1 MLKYRLG
8 GIMLKKVFKILS
20 VLTAFCMTT
29 ASLRVPQISAELTAE
44 KKSVSQKVIEA
55 VKNNRGK
62 IAFVGGG
69 LLTAAAVVLY
79 RVYGN
84 KCYIEEYINGLDTS
98 DLNVSADD
106 WFKKLGGTTENI
118 MDYNDKKN
126 AIKVDEKNIH
136 QIEVDVDRLHD
147 FVDNTWDDTTKEN
160 FKQRV
165 GHILKFW
172 VYKNGKDYI
181 QGMSDYAA
189 MVLRKF
195 YECQNDDDYDAK
207 EAKAS
212 YVYDKIMEV
221 IEPNYFWWDKSNA
234 LTYPKQLIERI
245 EKVLSVSECTQF
257 KKICDYIENY
267 YNNMPVGAVLLN
279 ILVSFGLRCLE
290 VSQVIKMWD
299 RIISDEEITPSNGFD
314 SEKLLDMINTFNGK
328 LIIYMFNN
336 RGSDLCKK
344 MLVKSYK
351 ETLFNELYNK
361 FSKV

>member
-1 MLKYRLG
+1 
-8 GIMLKKVFKILS
+8 
-20 VLTAFCMTT
+20 MTT
-29 ASLRVPQISAELTAE
+29 ASLGVPQISAELTAE

-69 LLTAAAVVLY
+69 LLMAAAVALY
-79 RVYGN
+79 EVYGN

-106 WFKKLGGTTENI
+106 WFKKLGGITEPYTEEYKKCLKLMKYEERYKEDVSKLNRG
-118 MDYNDKKN
+118 NDN
-126 AIKVDEKNIH
+126 GNYINEKEIE
-136 QIEVDVDRLHD
+136 QIEKDITRLGDLVDD
-147 FVDNTWDDTTKEN
+147 TWDDTTKKD
-160 FKQRV
+160 FTQRV

-172 VYKNGKDYI
+172 VYKNKKSYI

-221 IEPNYFWWDKSNA
+221 IEPNYFWWNKSNA

-245 EKVLSVSECTQF
+245 EKVLPVVECTQF

-267 YNNMPVGAVLLN
+267 NNMPAGAVLFN

-299 RIISDEEITPSNGFD
+299 RIIFDEEITTSSGFD

-328 LIIYMFNN
+328 LIIFMFNN
-336 RGSDLCKK
+336 RGSNLCEKVLKK
-344 MLVKSYK
+344 SHK
-351 ETLFNELYNK
+351 ETLFNELYDK
-361 FSKV
+361 FPKV